1 MKPSITN
8 FDTQGDEQRGSIRP
22 LKNNYLRMKHHFL
35 YAGLCGTLLAGSMAS
50 CTKNL
55 NREPA
60 NTNTADLQYA
70 TAAGYKQVLA
80 KVYGSYALISS
91 TGTGASDISVSGIS
105 DVGETD
111 FLRLLF
117 NMQELTTDNDVCAW
131 NDPYLQPLHNLD
143 IVSSNVY
150 VAAMYDR
157 SFFQITV
164 ANDFIRQSTDA
175 AVAAR
180 GITGTDAATIQ
191 QYRAEARFLRAYQ
204 YYVLM
209 DLFGNP
215 AFVTENDPV
224 GAYIPKQISRANLF
238 AYIES
243 ELKSVDSSLVAP
255 RQNEY
260 ARADQAA
267 AWALLASMYL
277 NADTYLGAG
286 HDHYTDAIT
295 YASKVINA
303 GYTLMPNFRHLFM
316 SDNDVNNSEVI
327 LPIPYDATNAQN
339 YGGTTFLI
347 CSAHGTDPTDNAAY
361 GIPAGGWLG
370 NRSTSP
376 LPTVF
381 GDYSGATD
389 KRALFGPGPSTIN
402 SVLDFTQGVEV
413 YKFSNQTSTGTTPY
427 SPNGV
432 LCSTD
437 FPLFRLAEMYLVYIE
452 AVARG
457 GSGGDSGS
465 ALAYF
470 NLLRTRAYVNWNG
483 NVASYTLSDIL
494 NERQKELYWECFRRT
509 DLIRYGM
516 FTGGSYLWPWKGG
529 VQGGTAVDAHLNLLP
544 LPATE
549 LNSNPGLVQN
559 PGY

>member
-1 MKPSITN
+1 MNK
-8 FDTQGDEQRGSIRP
+8 
-22 LKNNYLRMKHHFL
+22 KFL
-35 YAGLCGTLLAGSMAS
+35 LLGAVGVFLIAALAS

-60 NTNTADLQYA
+60 NTNTADIQYA

-91 TGTGASDISVSGIS
+91 AGTGASDISVAGIS

-111 FLRLLF
+111 FVRLLF
-117 NMQELTTDNDVCAW
+117 NMEELTTDNAICAW
-131 NDPYLQPLHNLD
+131 DDPYLQPLHNLN
-143 IVSSNVY
+143 IASSNVY

-180 GITGTDAATIQ
+180 GITGADAENIRH
-191 QYRAEARFLRAYQ
+191 YRAEARFLRAYQ
-204 YYVLM
+204 YWVLM

-215 AFVTENDPV
+215 AFVDENDPV
-224 GAYIPKQISRANLF
+224 GDYIPKQITRSALF
-238 AYIES
+238 SYIES
-243 ELKSVDSSLVAP
+243 ELKAIDTSLVAP

-260 ARADQAA
+260 GRADQAA
-267 AWALLASMYL
+267 EWALLARMYL
-277 NADTYLGAG
+277 NAQVYTGT
-286 HDHYTDAIT
+286 DHSTDAIT
-295 YASKVINA
+295 YASKVIGA
-303 GYTLMPNFRHLFM
+303 GYSLMPNFANLFK
-316 SDNDVNNSEVI
+316 SDNNLNNPEVI
-327 LPIPYDATNAQN
+327 LPIPYDATTAQN

-347 CSAHGTDPTDNAAY
+347 CSAHGTDPTDDAAY
-361 GIPAGGWLG
+361 GIPGGGWLG

-376 LPTVF
+376 LPAVF
-381 GDYSGATD
+381 TD
-389 KRALFGPGPSTIN
+389 PADGRALFGPGTTTIN

-413 YKFSNQTSTGTTPY
+413 YKYSNVTSTGVTPY
-427 SPNGV
+427 SPDGV

-437 FPLFRLAEMYLVYIE
+437 YPLFRLAEVYLIYIE

-457 GSGGDSGS
+457 GSGGDAAT
-465 ALAYF
+465 ALSYF
-470 NLLRTRAYVNWNG
+470 NLLRTRAYGNTNG
-483 NVASYTLSDIL
+483 NVSSYTLSDVL
-494 NERQKELYWECFRRT
+494 NERQKELYWECTRRT

-516 FTGGSYLWPWKGG
+516 FTGSTYIWPWKGG
-529 VQGGTAVDAHLNLLP
+529 VQNGTTVDAHLNLLP

>member
-1 MKPSITN
+1 
-8 FDTQGDEQRGSIRP
+8 
-22 LKNNYLRMKHHFL
+22 MKHKSLYSGVVAIFL
-35 YAGLCGTLLAGSMAS
+35 IGALTS

-60 NTNTADLQYA
+60 NTNTGSIQYS
-70 TAAGYKQVLA
+70 TVAGYQQVLA

-91 TGTGASDISVSGIS
+91 SGTGASDISVAGIS

-111 FLRLLF
+111 FIRLLF
-117 NMQELTTDNDVCAW
+117 NMQELTTDNAICAW
-131 NDPYLQPLHNLD
+131 DDAYLQPLHNLN

-164 ANDFIRQSTDA
+164 ANDFIRNSTDA
-175 AVAAR
+175 AIAS
-180 GITGTDAATIQ
+180 GGFTGASADSIRVF
-191 QYRAEARFLRAYQ
+191 RAEARFLRAYQ
-204 YYVLM
+204 YWVLM
-209 DLFGNP
+209 DLFGSP

-224 GAYIPKQISRANLF
+224 GDYIPKQISRANLF
-238 AYIES
+238 SYIES
-243 ELKSVDSSLVAP
+243 ELLSADSSLMAP
-255 RQNEY
+255 HTNAY

-267 AWALLASMYL
+267 AWALLARMYL
-277 NADTYLGAG
+277 NADTYLGPG
-286 HDHYTDAIT
+286 NDHYTQAIT

-303 GYTLMPNFRHLFM
+303 GYSLMPNFGNLFK
-316 SDNDVNNSEVI
+316 SDNNINNPEVI

-347 CSAHGTDPTDNAAY
+347 ASAHGTDPTDDSTY

-376 LPTVF
+376 LPSVF
-381 GDYSGATD
+381 TD
-389 KRALFGPGPSTIN
+389 TADHRALFGPGPLAIS
-402 SVLDFTQGVEV
+402 SVLDFTEGVEV
-413 YKFSNQTSTGTTPY
+413 YKFDNKTSAGVTPY
-427 SPNGV
+427 SPDGV

-457 GSGGDSGS
+457 GSGGDPGT
-465 ALAYF
+465 ALTYF
-470 NLLRTRAYVNWNG
+470 NLLRARAYGNTNG
-483 NVASYTLSDIL
+483 NVTSYALSDIL

-509 DLIRYGM
+509 DLIRFGE
-516 FTGGSYLWPWKGG
+516 FTGSTYIWPWKGG
-529 VQGGTAVDAHLNLLP
+529 VQNGTAVDAHLNLLP

-549 LNSNPGLVQN
+549 LNSNPSLIQN

>member
-1 MKPSITN
+1 MKVNLI
-8 FDTQGDEQRGSIRP
+8 FI
-22 LKNNYLRMKHHFL
+22 L
-35 YAGLCGTLLAGSMAS
+35 LLAVSLAS

-60 NTNTADLQYA
+60 NTNTANIQYA
-70 TAAGYKQVLA
+70 TAAGYKEVLA

-91 TGTGASDISVSGIS
+91 TGTGASDISVAGIS

-111 FLRLLF
+111 FIRLLF
-117 NMQELTTDNDVCAW
+117 NMEELTTDNAICAW
-131 NDPYLQPLHNLD
+131 DDTYLQPLHNLN
-143 IVSSNVY
+143 IASSNVY

-180 GITGTDAATIQ
+180 GITGADAENIRH
-191 QYRAEARFLRAYQ
+191 YRAEARFLRAYQ
-204 YYVLM
+204 YWVLM

-215 AFVTENDPV
+215 AFVDENDPV
-224 GAYIPKQISRANLF
+224 GDYIPKQITRSALF
-238 AYIES
+238 TYIES
-243 ELKSVDSSLVAP
+243 ELKSADSSLVAP

-260 ARADQAA
+260 GRADQAA
-267 AWALLASMYL
+267 EWALLARIYL
-277 NADTYLGAG
+277 NAKV
-286 HDHYTDAIT
+286 YTGTDRSSDAIT
-295 YASKVINA
+295 YSSKVIGA
-303 GYTLMPNFRHLFM
+303 GYSLMPNFANLFK
-316 SDNDVNNSEVI
+316 SDNNVNNPEII
-327 LPIPYDATNAQN
+327 LPIPYDATTAQN

-347 CSAHGTDPTDNAAY
+347 CSAHNTVPADDAAY
-361 GIPAGGWLG
+361 GIPGGGWLG

-376 LPTVF
+376 LPAAF
-381 GDYSGATD
+381 TD
-389 KRALFGPGPSTIN
+389 ASDGRGLFGPGSPTIN

-413 YKFSNQTSTGTTPY
+413 YKFSNKTSTGTTPY
-427 SPNGV
+427 SPDGV

-457 GSGGDSGS
+457 GSGGDAAT
-465 ALAYF
+465 ALGYF
-470 NLLRTRAYVNWNG
+470 NLLRARAYGNANG
-483 NVASYTLSDIL
+483 NVTTYTLNDIL
-494 NERQKELYWECFRRT
+494 NERQKELYWECTRRT

-516 FTGGSYLWPWKGG
+516 FTGSTYNWPWKGG
-529 VQGGTAVDAHLNLLP
+529 VQNGTTVDAHLNLFP

-549 LNSNPGLVQN
+549 LNSNPSLVQN

>member
-1 MKPSITN
+1 MKINLISIL
-8 FDTQGDEQRGSIRP
+8 P
-22 LKNNYLRMKHHFL
+22 LVVSL
-35 YAGLCGTLLAGSMAS
+35 AS

-60 NTNTADLQYA
+60 NTNTADIQYA

-91 TGTGASDISVSGIS
+91 TGTGASDINVAGIS

-111 FLRLLF
+111 FVRLLF
-117 NMQELTTDNDVCAW
+117 NMEELTTDNAICAW
-131 NDPYLQPLHNLD
+131 DDPYLQPLHNLD
-143 IVSSNVY
+143 IASSNVY
-150 VAAMYDR
+150 VAALYDR

-180 GITGTDAATIQ
+180 GITGADAANIR

-204 YYVLM
+204 YWVLM

-215 AFVTENDPV
+215 AFVDENDPV
-224 GAYIPKQISRANLF
+224 GDYIPKQITRSALF
-238 AYIES
+238 SYIES
-243 ELKSVDSSLVAP
+243 ELKAVDSSLVAP

-260 ARADQAA
+260 GRADQAA
-267 AWALLASMYL
+267 EWALLARMYL
-277 NADTYLGAG
+277 NAQVYTGT
-286 HDHYTDAIT
+286 DHSTDAIT

-303 GYTLMPNFRHLFM
+303 GYSLMPNFANLFK
-316 SDNDVNNSEVI
+316 SDNNLNNPEII
-327 LPIPYDATNAQN
+327 LPIPYDATTAQN

-347 CSAHGTDPTDNAAY
+347 CSAHNTVPADDAAY
-361 GIPAGGWLG
+361 GIPGGGWLG

-376 LPTVF
+376 LPAVF
-381 GDYSGATD
+381 TD
-389 KRALFGPGPSTIN
+389 PADGRALFGPGTTTIN

-413 YKFSNQTSTGTTPY
+413 YKYSNVTSTGVTPY
-427 SPNGV
+427 SPDGV

-437 FPLFRLAEMYLVYIE
+437 YPLFRLAEMYLVYIE

-457 GSGGDSGS
+457 GSGGDAAT
-465 ALAYF
+465 ALSYF
-470 NLLRTRAYVNWNG
+470 NLLRTRAYGNTNG
-483 NVASYTLSDIL
+483 NVSSYTLNDIL
-494 NERQKELYWECFRRT
+494 NERQKELFWECSRRT

-516 FTGGSYLWPWKGG
+516 FTGSTYIWPWKGG
-529 VQGGTAVDAHLNLLP
+529 VQNGTTVDAHLNLLP

-549 LNSNPGLVQN
+549 LNSNPSLVQN

>member
-1 MKPSITN
+1 MKN
-8 FDTQGDEQRGSIRP
+8 
-22 LKNNYLRMKHHFL
+22 KFL
-35 YAGLCGTLLAGSMAS
+35 YPGIAGLFLISMLTS

-111 FLRLLF
+111 FVRLLF
-117 NMQELTTDNDVCAW
+117 NMEELTTDNAICAW

-180 GITGTDAATIQ
+180 GITGADAENIR

-224 GAYIPKQISRANLF
+224 GDYIPKQISRADLF
-238 AYIES
+238 SYIES
-243 ELKSVDSSLVAP
+243 ELKAIDTSLVAP
-255 RQNEY
+255 HQNEY

-267 AWALLASMYL
+267 EWALLARMYL
-277 NADTYLGAG
+277 NADVYLGAG
-286 HDHYTDAIT
+286 NDHYTDAIT
-295 YASKVINA
+295 YAAKVINA
-303 GYTLMPNFRHLFM
+303 GYSLMPDFANLFK
-316 SDNDVNNSEVI
+316 SDNNLNNPEII
-327 LPIPYDATNAQN
+327 LPIPYDATNSQN

-347 CSAHGTDPTDNAAY
+347 CSAHNTDPTDDATY
-361 GIPAGGWLG
+361 GIPGGGWLG
-370 NRSTSP
+370 NRSTAP
-376 LPTVF
+376 LPSVF
-381 GDYSGATD
+381 TD
-389 KRALFGPGPSTIN
+389 PSDQRALFGPGPLAIN

-413 YKFSNQTSTGTTPY
+413 YKYTNKTSTGTTPY
-427 SPNGV
+427 SPDGV

-457 GSGGDSGS
+457 GSGGDAGT
-465 ALAYF
+465 ALNYF
-470 NLLRTRAYVNWNG
+470 NLLRARAYGNSNG
-483 NVASYTLSDIL
+483 NVTSYTLSDIL

-516 FTGGSYLWPWKGG
+516 FTGSTYLWPWKGG
-529 VQGGTAVDAHLNLLP
+529 VQGGAAVDAHLNLLP

-549 LNSNPGLVQN
+549 LNSNPSLVQN

>member
-1 MKPSITN
+1 MRNK
-8 FDTQGDEQRGSIRP
+8 
-22 LKNNYLRMKHHFL
+22 LFL
-35 YAGLCGTLLAGSMAS
+35 SGGFVLVLCGLLSS
-50 CTKNL
+50 CTKSLDRN
-55 NREPA
+55 PA
-60 NTNTADLQYA
+60 NTNTASVQYS

-91 TGTGASDISVSGIS
+91 QGTGVSDINVAGIS

-111 FLRLLF
+111 FVRLLF
-117 NMQELTTDNDVCAW
+117 NMQELTTDNAICAW

-143 IVSSNVY
+143 IASSNVY

-164 ANDFIRQSTDA
+164 ANDFIRQSTEA

-180 GITGTDAATIQ
+180 GITGADAENIRH
-191 QYRAEARFLRAYQ
+191 YRAEARFLRAYQ
-204 YYVLM
+204 YYILM

-224 GAYIPKQISRANLF
+224 GAYIPKQIMRADLF

-243 ELKSVDSSLVAP
+243 ELKSIDSSLAAP
-255 RQNEY
+255 HQNEY
-260 ARADQAA
+260 GRADQAA
-267 AWALLASMYL
+267 EWALLARMYL
-277 NADTYLGAG
+277 NAETYLGAG
-286 HDHYTDAIT
+286 KGRYTDAIT
-295 YASKVINA
+295 YSAKVIGA
-303 GYTLMPNFRHLFM
+303 GYSLMPNFRNLFT
-316 SDNDVNNSEVI
+316 SDNDVNNPEVI
-327 LPIPYDATNAQN
+327 LPIPYDATSAQN

-347 CSAHGTDPTDNAAY
+347 CSAHGTDPTDDAAF

-376 LPTVF
+376 LPTAF
-381 GDYSGATD
+381 TD
-389 KRALFGPGPSTIN
+389 AADHRALFGPGGASIN

-413 YKFSNQTSTGTTPY
+413 YKFTNVSSTGVTPP

-437 FPLFRLAEMYLVYIE
+437 FPLFRLAEQYLTYIE

-457 GSGGDSGS
+457 GSGGDAAT
-465 ALAYF
+465 ALGYF
-470 NLLRTRAYVNWNG
+470 NALRSRAYGTSGGG
-483 NVASYTLSDIL
+483 NVGSYSLTDIL
-494 NERQKELYWECFRRT
+494 GERQKELYWEGLRRT

-516 FTGGSYLWPWKGG
+516 FTGSGYLWPWKGG
-529 VQGGTAVDAHLNLLP
+529 AQSGTGIDAHLSLFP

-549 LNSNPGLVQN
+549 LNSNPSLIQN

>member
-1 MKPSITN
+1 MN
-8 FDTQGDEQRGSIRP
+8 
-22 LKNNYLRMKHHFL
+22 KNFL
-35 YAGLCGTLLAGSMAS
+35 YAGLFGMLVASTMAS
-50 CTKNL
+50 CTKKLDRN
-55 NREPA
+55 PA

-91 TGTGASDISVSGIS
+91 SGTGASDISVSGIS

-131 NDPYLQPLHNLD
+131 NDPYLQPLHNLN
-143 IVSSNVY
+143 IVSGNVY

-180 GITGTDAATIQ
+180 GITGADAANIR

-209 DLFGNP
+209 DLFGSP

-224 GAYIPKQISRANLF
+224 GDYIPKQISRANLF

-267 AWALLASMYL
+267 AWALLARMYL

-286 HDHYTDAIT
+286 NDHYTDAIT

-303 GYTLMPNFRHLFM
+303 GYSLLPNFRNLFT
-316 SDNDVNNSEVI
+316 SDNNVNNSEVI

-347 CSAHGTDPTDNAAY
+347 CSAHNTNPTDDAAY
-361 GIPAGGWLG
+361 GIPGGGWLG
-370 NRSTSP
+370 NRSTAP

-381 GDYSGATD
+381 TD
-389 KRALFGPGPSTIN
+389 AADQRALFGPGTPTIN

-413 YKFSNQTSTGTTPY
+413 YKFTNKTSTGTTPY
-427 SPNGV
+427 SPDGV

-437 FPLFRLAEMYLVYIE
+437 FPLFRLAEMYLIYIE

-457 GSGGDSGS
+457 GSGGDAAT
-465 ALAYF
+465 ALNYF
-470 NLLRTRAYVNWNG
+470 NGLRARAYGNANG
-483 NVASYTLSDIL
+483 NVTGYTLSDIL
-494 NERQKELYWECFRRT
+494 NERQKELYWECSRRT

-516 FTGGSYLWPWKGG
+516 FTGSTYLWPWKGG
-529 VQGGTAVDAHLNLLP
+529 VAGGAAVDAHLNLLP

-549 LNSNPGLVQN
+549 LNSNPSLVQN

>member
-1 MKPSITN
+1 MKNKI
-8 FDTQGDEQRGSIRP
+8 
-22 LKNNYLRMKHHFL
+22 L
-35 YAGLCGTLLAGSMAS
+35 YPGIAGLFLISALTS

-91 TGTGASDISVSGIS
+91 NGTGASDINVSGIS

-111 FLRLLF
+111 FIRLLF
-117 NMQELTTDNDVCAW
+117 NMEELTTDNAICAW

-180 GITGTDAATIQ
+180 GITGADAENIR

-224 GAYIPKQISRANLF
+224 GDYIPKQISRADLF
-238 AYIES
+238 SYIES
-243 ELKSVDSSLVAP
+243 ELKAIDTSLVAP
-255 RQNEY
+255 HQNEY

-267 AWALLASMYL
+267 EWALLARMYL
-277 NADTYLGAG
+277 NADVYLGAG
-286 HDHYTDAIT
+286 NDHYTDAIT
-295 YASKVINA
+295 YAGKVINA
-303 GYTLMPNFRHLFM
+303 GYSLMPDFANLFK
-316 SDNDVNNSEVI
+316 SDNNLNNPEII
-327 LPIPYDATNAQN
+327 LPIPYDATDAQN

-347 CSAHGTDPTDNAAY
+347 CSAHNTNPTDDAAY
-361 GIPAGGWLG
+361 GIPGGGWLG
-370 NRSTSP
+370 NRSTAP
-376 LPTVF
+376 LPSVF
-381 GDYSGATD
+381 TD
-389 KRALFGPGPSTIN
+389 AADGRALFGPGTSSIN
-402 SVLDFTQGVEV
+402 SALDFTQGVEV
-413 YKFSNQTSTGTTPY
+413 YKYTNKTSTGTTPY

-457 GSGGDSGS
+457 GSGGDAGT
-465 ALAYF
+465 ALNYF
-470 NLLRTRAYVNWNG
+470 NLLRARAYGNANG
-483 NVASYTLSDIL
+483 NVTSYTLPDIL

-516 FTGGSYLWPWKGG
+516 FTGSTYLWPWKGG
-529 VQGGTAVDAHLNLLP
+529 VQGGAAVDAHLNLLP

-549 LNSNPGLVQN
+549 LNSNPSLVQN